1 METKFLSSLRENH
14 GKNHQR
20 SSVNSQGHA
29 ECLSW
34 IESLAYGEEI
44 SEDSDSLQP
53 KEAGKPQHH
62 EDEGNIEPSRQSE
75 MEDNSLYR
83 YSSTVRKIGDHTEYV
98 VCSMSIP

>member
-1 METKFLSSLRENH
+1 MTDR
-14 GKNHQR
+14 
-20 SSVNSQGHA
+20 A

-34 IESLAYGEEI
+34 IESLAYGKKF

-53 KEAGKPQHH
+53 KEGGKPQHH

-83 YSSTVRKIGDHTEYV
+83 YSSTVRKIGDRTEYV